1 MASQALHPLY
11 KNNSPTTSHKPETKM
26 ISAKR
31 AFRSLA
37 FSISVP
43 LSITLAIICIF
54 GSGKNYRA
62 LPKPFWFPPLWFI
75 HLATLSSSFFMS
87 LAAWLVWADGGFHA
101 RSDSLPLYV
110 AQVSLS
116 VLWDPLVLVTGAAC
130 LGLVFCVAHFGT
142 LVACYK
148 SFEKVNPFAKDLVKP
163 CLAWMGFL
171 TMVNYKL
178 IYLWT
183 WRLISLVSIKKGS
196 LGINSEGSVS
206 QLLFITHIV
215 DK

>member
-1 MASQALHPLY
+1 MAVSTLHLRFKIDQTKTPAATDANTFS
-11 KNNSPTTSHKPETKM
+11 KTRPHNKM

-43 LSITLAIICIF
+43 LILSLAIICLF
-54 GSGKNYRA
+54 GSGKKYRA

-75 HLATLSSSFFMS
+75 HLASLGSSFLMS
-87 LAAWLVWADGGFHA
+87 LAAWLVWADGGLNLY
-101 RSDSLPLYV
+101 SDSLPLYI

-116 VLWDPLVLVTGAAC
+116 FVWDPLVLVIGAAW
-130 LGLVFCVAHFGT
+130 LGLVSCVVHFGT

-148 SFEKVNPFAKDLVKP
+148 SFKKVNPFAKDLVKP

-178 IYLWT
+178 VFL
-183 WRLISLVSIKKGS
+183 
-196 LGINSEGSVS
+196 
-206 QLLFITHIV
+206 
-215 DK
+215 